1 MPTGADSH
9 CQIANIN
16 GFRFCSQ
23 RRLGRHADKLFFYS
37 YDKKTNTY
45 RRIEKPAYW
54 IEKNGYMHFE
64 TELAGDIIITERPPE
79 RK

>member
-1 MPTGADSH
+1 
-9 CQIANIN
+9 
-16 GFRFCSQ
+16 
-23 RRLGRHADKLFFYS
+23 LGRHADKLFFYS

>member
-1 MPTGADSH
+1 MDQAEPWGQPVEIAAKVDLTGMDTK
-9 CQIANIN
+9 N
-16 GFRFCSQ
+16 
-23 RRLGRHADKLFFYS
+23 LYFYS

-54 IEKNGYMHFE
+54 IDKNGYLRFT
-64 TELAGDIIITERPPE
+64 TELAGDIIITEGALE